1 MSEDTRTKAEI
12 IEERKANLPL
22 PDQPPQPSDWN
33 SMSESINVDG
43 AKVREEELHNPTGDS
58 EGLREPASVDSD
70 VRSDGSVTG
79 TGTAG
84 SGVGRQA
91 VEGLSGPP
99 SDAVTADKR
108 DNAATSDT
116 MGKDYGYSLPFF
128 LGARP
133 S

>member
-1 MSEDTRTKAEI
+1 
-12 IEERKANLPL
+12 
-22 PDQPPQPSDWN
+22 
-33 SMSESINVDG
+33 MSESINVDG